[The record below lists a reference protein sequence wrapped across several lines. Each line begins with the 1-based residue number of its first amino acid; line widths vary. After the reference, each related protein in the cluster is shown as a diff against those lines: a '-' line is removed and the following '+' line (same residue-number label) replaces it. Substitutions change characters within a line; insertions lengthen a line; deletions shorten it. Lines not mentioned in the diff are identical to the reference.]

1 MWCRR
6 LLLYPVVSADARLK
20 SRQPKPPCS
29 RKYVVSIINL
39 DILYIIIFEPATIHD
54 LVTGL
59 SFLLDV
65 FVFAQVTLRSGVILF
80 QMREEIFAFVKG

>member
-1 MWCRR
+1 M
-6 LLLYPVVSADARLK
+6 
-20 SRQPKPPCS
+20 
-29 RKYVVSIINL
+29 SIINL
-39 DILYIIIFEPATIHD
+39 DILYIIIFEPATIYD

-80 QMREEIFAFVKG
+80 QMREEIFPFVKG